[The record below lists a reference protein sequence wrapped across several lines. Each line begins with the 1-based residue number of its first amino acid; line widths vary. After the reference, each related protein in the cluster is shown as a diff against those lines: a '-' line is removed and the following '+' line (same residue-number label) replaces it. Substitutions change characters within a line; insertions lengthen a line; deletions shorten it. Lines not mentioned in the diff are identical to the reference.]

1 MVMSGLDVTI
11 AGVHFKNPVIMASGS
26 FGFGREFNE
35 FYPIDKL
42 GGISCKGLTLAP
54 REGNAPPRVAETP
67 AGMLNSVG
75 LQNPGVDKF
84 ISDDLPWIKQH
95 DTVCIA
101 NIAGNTAEE
110 YGMMA
115 KRLDSVNI
123 DMIEMN
129 VSCPNVKHGG
139 MQFGTTCEGISE
151 VTRAVRKNTTKP
163 IIVKLSPNVTDITEL
178 ALAAQAEGADALS
191 LINTLLGMRIDIKT
205 RKPILNNIMGGLSG
219 PAVLPVAV
227 RMVWQVANKVKIP
240 VIGMG
245 GISKWE
251 DAVEFMMAGAAAVQV
266 GTANFTDPYT
276 PVKIIEGLKKYTRN
290 NALKNIS
297 EITGKVII

>member
-110 YGMMA
+110 YGMIA

-245 GISKWE
+245 GISSWE
-251 DAVEFMMAGAAAVQV
+251 DAVEFLMAGAAAVQV

>member
-110 YGMMA
+110 YGMIA

-297 EITGKVII
+297 EMTGKVII

>member
-110 YGMMA
+110 YGMIA

>member
-95 DTVCIA
+95 DIVCIS

-115 KRLDSVNI
+115 QRLDSTDV

-151 VTRAVRKNTTKP
+151 VTRAVRKNTSKP

-178 ALAAQAEGADALS
+178 ALAAEAEGADALS

-251 DAVEFMMAGAAAVQV
+251 DAVEFLMAGATAVQV
-266 GTANFTDPYT
+266 GTANFTDPYA

>member
-115 KRLDSVNI
+115 KRLDSTNI

>member
-84 ISDDLPWIKQH
+84 ISDELPWIKQH
-95 DTVCIA
+95 DIVCIA

-115 KRLDSVNI
+115 QRLDSTDI

-245 GISKWE
+245 GISSWE
-251 DAVEFMMAGAAAVQV
+251 DAVEFLMAGAAAVQV

>member
-110 YGMMA
+110 YGMIA

-251 DAVEFMMAGAAAVQV
+251 VAGEFMMAGAAAVQV

>member
-84 ISDDLPWIKQH
+84 ISDELPWIKQH

>member
-1 MVMSGLDVTI
+1 MSGLDVTI

-110 YGMMA
+110 YGMIA

-251 DAVEFMMAGAAAVQV
+251 DAVEFMMAGAAAVQG
-266 GTANFTDPYT
+266 GTANFTVPYT
-276 PVKIIEGLKKYTRN
+276 PVQLQHQP
-290 NALKNIS
+290 S
-297 EITGKVII
+297 

>member
-1 MVMSGLDVTI
+1 MSGLDVTI